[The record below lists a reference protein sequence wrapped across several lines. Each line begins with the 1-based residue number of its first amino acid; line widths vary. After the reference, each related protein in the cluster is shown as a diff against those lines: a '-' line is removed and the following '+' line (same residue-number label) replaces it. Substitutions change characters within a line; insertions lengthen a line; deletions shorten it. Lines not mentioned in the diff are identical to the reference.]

1 MGIGGKRESSGL
13 RKYYIKVVGWPRGW
27 EDNISGRGE
36 GAKRG
41 RPNFKEWFRGCMGVE
56 VHACMSCQDR
66 KSGLLISCEIVC
78 YSSIYQKS
86 HVQALWEFAEIQKIY
101 PPTSSTSI

>member
-1 MGIGGKRESSGL
+1 MGAGKIIFQGGGGRGGGQKEVDQILRSGL
-13 RKYYIKVVGWPRGW
+13 G
-27 EDNISGRGE
+27 
-36 GAKRG
+36 
-41 RPNFKEWFRGCMGVE
+41 GCMGVE

-66 KSGLLISCEIVC
+66 KLGLLISCEIVC